1 MIRYWIQSNCVVFIT
16 GFYELNIPYKWYH
29 LRYESAQII
38 YQMPEIAPILRDFFL
53 SKKTFIWILA
63 KLIFRHQLYRRT
75 PLFARVNANNG
86 IQLNFFS

>member
-38 YQMPEIAPILRDFFL
+38 YQMPEIAPILR
-53 SKKTFIWILA
+53 
-63 KLIFRHQLYRRT
+63 
-75 PLFARVNANNG
+75 
-86 IQLNFFS
+86 